1 MNKKLL
7 IATAVAVVAF
17 GAGVEA
23 VSAAPPNC
31 IGTTVS
37 GNAQTFHP
45 YGQVVL
51 VPNTPRNDLGTVGDA
66 IAAIRAGQVDDSI
79 YPNTCN

>member
-1 MNKKLL
+1 MIKKLL
-7 IATAVAVVAF
+7 VATSVVGAAL
-17 GAGVEA
+17 GAGA
-23 VSAAPPNC
+23 VSAAAPNR

-45 YGQVVL
+45 YGQVIL
-51 VPNTPRNDLGTVGDA
+51 VPNTPTNDLGTVGDA
-66 IAAIRAGQVDDSI
+66 VAAIRAGQVDDSI